1 MRLSHPLWVG
11 PMRLG
16 RLAINVGLAFAA
28 AMLVVGVI
36 GFGVADDWVARRIDA
51 SLIYHNAKYVKD
63 VAGDPAAD
71 AKVRA
76 RILEW
81 QRRKVLSER
90 TYLLFDSR
98 GRRLA
103 GRLDIGPPPP
113 GFSYVRFT
121 AGGRHYEE
129 GRALATRL
137 PTGSLFVVVQHSE
150 AAASLHALLPIMVL
164 AISLIALVMGVTA
177 TLLFAR
183 MTAQRLAETQET
195 ATAIAGGDLSRRIPT
210 DRLDGMF
217 AVQAGS
223 LNQMLDKMEELVR
236 SQQLFS
242 SNLAHDLRTPLTRL
256 RGMLAQASREDAPV
270 STSLL
275 ERADRECASI
285 ISTFEALL
293 RLAEI
298 ETGQHPSAMT
308 TLPLRTLVEDVAD
321 TMEPVMLD
329 HGCTLSISRIDDVA
343 IVGDADLINQLLI
356 NLLENVATHT
366 PAGTQAILS
375 LERGEGEAVITL
387 SDDGP
392 GLATGDLARV
402 MQPFERGAALSLR
415 KGSGLGLAIA
425 NAIARF
431 HGGSLDLSAGAPG
444 LRVCIRIP
452 AITGPSPEIQVF
464 QSIMSD
470 AFQPGRSSPADRRER
485 LTPA

>member
-1 MRLSHPLWVG
+1 
-11 PMRLG
+11 MRLG
-16 RLAINVGLAFAA
+16 RLAIHVGLAFAA
-28 AMLVVGVI
+28 AMLAVGVI

-51 SLIYHNAKYVKD
+51 SLTYHTAKYVSD
-63 VAGDPAAD
+63 VANDPAAD
-71 AKVRA
+71 AKVQG
-76 RILEW
+76 RIFEW

-90 TYLLFDSR
+90 TYVLFDHH
-98 GRRLA
+98 GARLA
-103 GRLDIGPPPP
+103 GRLDIAPPPT

-121 AGGRHYEE
+121 AGGRHFEV

-137 PTGSLFVVVQHSE
+137 STGSLFVVVQHSD

-164 AISLIALVMGVTA
+164 AISLIALVMGVSA

-195 ATAIAGGDLSRRIPT
+195 AAAIAGGDLSRRIAT

-223 LNQMLDKMEELVR
+223 LNRMLDKMAELVR

-256 RGMLAQASREDAPV
+256 RGMLAQASREGAPA
-270 STSLL
+270 SAALL

-285 ISTFEALL
+285 IGIFEALL

-298 ETGQHPSAMT
+298 ETGQHPSAMA

-321 TMEPVMLD
+321 TMEPVMID
-329 HGCTLSISRIDDVA
+329 HGGTLTIRRLDDVA

-366 PAGTQAILS
+366 PAGTNAVLS
-375 LERGEGEAVITL
+375 LERDQGDAVITL

-392 GLATGDLARV
+392 GLANDDLARV
-402 MQPFERGAALSLR
+402 MQPFERGQAPSLH

-431 HGGSLDLSAGAPG
+431 HCGSLELSAGVPG
-444 LRVCIRIP
+444 LRVRIRIP
-452 AITGPSPEIQVF
+452 AVVSPQSFPSVVMPRVFDMGRVNPEDQ
-464 QSIMSD
+464 
-470 AFQPGRSSPADRRER
+470 RER
-485 LTPA
+485 VTSL

>member
-1 MRLSHPLWVG
+1 MRLRHPLWAG

-16 RLAINVGLAFAA
+16 RLAIDVGLAFAA
-28 AMLVVGVI
+28 AMLAVGVI

-51 SLIYHNAKYVKD
+51 SLTYHTAKYVSD
-63 VAGDPAAD
+63 VANDPAAD
-71 AKVRA
+71 TTVQA
-76 RILEW
+76 RIFDW

-90 TYLLFDSR
+90 TYLLFDR
-98 GRRLA
+98 HGRRLA
-103 GRLDIGPPPP
+103 GRLDIGPPPT
-113 GFSYVRFT
+113 GFSDVRFT
-121 AGGRHYEE
+121 AGGRHYEV

-137 PTGSLFVVVQHSE
+137 STGGLFVVVQHSE
-150 AAASLHALLPIMVL
+150 AAASLHALLPIMVIGITL
-164 AISLIALVMGVTA
+164 VALVMGVTA

-223 LNQMLDKMEELVR
+223 LNQMLDKMAELVR

-256 RGMLAQASREDAPV
+256 RGMLAQASREGAPG
-270 STSLL
+270 STALL

-285 ISTFEALL
+285 IGIFEALL

-298 ETGQHPSAMT
+298 ETGQHPSAMA

-321 TMEPVMLD
+321 TMEPVMID
-329 HGCTLSISRIDDVA
+329 HGGTLTIRRLDDVA

-366 PAGTQAILS
+366 PAGTNAVLS
-375 LERGEGEAVITL
+375 LEREHDDAVITL

-392 GLATGDLARV
+392 GLAASDLARV
-402 MQPFERGAALSLR
+402 MQPFERGTASSLR

-431 HGGSLDLSAGAPG
+431 HRGNLALLAGAPG
-444 LRVCIRIP
+444 LQVRIRIP
-452 AITGPSPEIQVF
+452 AIASPQPF
-464 QSIMSD
+464 QAVIPR
-470 AFQPGRSSPADRRER
+470 AFDMARINSEDQRGRVTFA
-485 LTPA
+485 